1 MTEILENIIKTGKE
15 MKQILSQEFKLA
27 EAQFRAGISRCSTP
41 VKRIRDSD
49 DEGDQ
54 VDGQHIVKK
63 KSLKLHVPHIVQTEY
78 SQEEKNIFSDSEDET
93 IGNFDSTQSQSI
105 LKPFI
110 AIKCSPYVAIKSSP
124 KPSTSRFNASTEA
137 PFLLTESQ
145 EPMPGWL
152 SPKTARVLFDYAYS
166 ENQECAFELEQNGV
180 KKITE
185 IVLNTATKTAQPGD
199 PDCLMDD
206 SEE

>member
-1 MTEILENIIKTGKE
+1 MTEILTNIIKTGKE
-15 MKQILSQEFKLA
+15 MKQILSRDFKLA

-78 SQEEKNIFSDSEDET
+78 SQEEKNIISDSEDET

-110 AIKCSPYVAIKSSP
+110 ATKCSPYVAIKSSP
-124 KPSTSRFNASTEA
+124 KPSSSRLNASTEA
-137 PFLLTESQ
+137 PFQSQ

-166 ENQECAFELEQNGV
+166 GNQECAFELEQNGV

-185 IVLNTATKTAQPGD
+185 IALNTATKTALPGD
-199 PDCLMDD
+199 PDCLMDG